1 MTDAYLQDTMMKNS
15 LMQAYKLVPW
25 RRQMQWI
32 VGSLLGIVTI
42 SLVAWVYLSVA
53 SKTSIAGREIQDY
66 QSAMNKSE
74 QSIAAMTTNLAEI
87 TSSTQMAKRAKDLG
101 FKELNPSKFNYMVI
115 PNYGG
120 KPSAKLAP
128 EDLPIHAETGVI
140 TGDFTESLWDW
151 MYSSYIEPAVT
162 K

>member
-1 MTDAYLQDTMMKNS
+1 MKNS

-32 VGSLLGIVTI
+32 VVSMLGIVSV
-42 SLVAWVYLSVA
+42 SLIAWLYLSVT
-53 SKTSIAGREIQDY
+53 SKTSMAGREIQEY
-66 QSAMNKSE
+66 QSVLNKSE

-101 FKELNPSKFNYMVI
+101 FKELNPGKFNYMVVA
-115 PNYGG
+115 NYGG

-128 EDLPIHAETGVI
+128 DDLPIHAEANVI